1 MWQYHS
7 DSDKLSLISE
17 DFTPLVNLCR
27 FFEQKEIKKYFF
39 LKYFSFLSFW
49 EIKRNFRK
57 YFFISEKER
66 NIWISNLNISQRKK
80 EIEIFF
86 SRPRKKEIFR
96 NPKRKF
102 LAKPWFG
109 TYTLRRLIGRCW
121 WGHVWWCLASLI
133 ARGHAIDEW
142 VAPVVS
148 IATCASLIV
157 AVI

>member
-7 DSDKLSLISE
+7 GSDKLSLISE

-102 LAKPWFG
+102 LAKPWSKRTCWMALNFIEDHIAVLFC
-109 TYTLRRLIGRCW
+109 YTLLVKLTGTITSWRKHTGVDCIFSDFISG
-121 WGHVWWCLASLI
+121 
-133 ARGHAIDEW
+133 
-142 VAPVVS
+142 P
-148 IATCASLIV
+148 
-157 AVI
+157 